1 MATGLEKDLS
11 KRTLNSQS
19 NAQNCLTPPLL
30 YLSFERSGDHVWTII
45 SVLYSVSSSCTLQPE
60 TLVETVRWH
69 YLTINWNVS
78 VLLSERTRLVKL
90 RKTRSSPLLDFK
102 WLKRKEKR
110 RKKIVIQ
117 QLEIW
122 IDLKDTF
129 LQQINAER
137 KRRWKKNV
145 CILY

>member
-11 KRTLNSQS
+11 KRTLNTQS
-19 NAQNCLTPPLL
+19 NVQNCLTPPLL

-69 YLTINWNVS
+69 YLTMKMSVSCCRNEPDQSNWEKQDHPHCLTLNDWS
-78 VLLSERTRLVKL
+78 GKKNAGKKLLYSNWKFGSIL
-90 RKTRSSPLLDFK
+90 RIHFCNRSTQK
-102 WLKRKEKR
+102 G
-110 RKKIVIQ
+110 
-117 QLEIW
+117 
-122 IDLKDTF
+122 
-129 LQQINAER
+129 NADG
-137 KRRWKKNV
+137 KKNV

>member
-19 NAQNCLTPPLL
+19 NVQNCLTPPLL
-30 YLSFERSGDHVWTII
+30 DLSFERSGDHVWTII

-69 YLTINWNVS
+69 YLTIKMSVS
-78 VLLSERTRLVKL
+78 CCRNEPWPVKL

-117 QLEIW
+117 QLKIW

>member
-19 NAQNCLTPPLL
+19 NVQNCLTPPLL
-30 YLSFERSGDHVWTII
+30 DLSFERSGDHVWTII